1 MLTIRRGTTPTI
13 RLGVSLD
20 ISDESKWPIVN
31 LAIRD
36 MAGTN
41 IVVGRDAMQLTANS
55 GGGADL
61 AARLTQEQTL
71 VLVPG
76 AARLQVRARTAN
88 GDAVST
94 SQYGFEV
101 RGIIEDGEI

>member
-1 MLTIRRGTTPTI
+1 MTIRRGTTPTI

-20 ISDESKWPIVN
+20 ISDKPKWPIVN

-36 MAGTN
+36 MACTN
-41 IVVGRDAMQLTANS
+41 VVVGRDAMQLTANS
-55 GGGADL
+55 DGGTDIV
-61 AARLTQEQTL
+61 ARLTQAQTL
-71 VLVPG
+71 GFVPG

-88 GDAVST
+88 GDAVS
-94 SQYGFEV
+94 SAQYGFEV